1 MTTSVTIPVYQEL
14 DPDQYSRLQRALLKT
29 KGGDRQR
36 EFLENLK
43 VNTEFVAWIETQ
55 VQPNEGRTLPT
66 FDGPLTET
74 SFREPTPDQE
84 ARMYDLWKD
93 APPRIAC
100 RSSFWGSV
108 TLEHIRQDKI
118 SEATWLAI
126 NGGNTENGEERIDHA
141 LAQGTD
147 KEIDDCVRT
156 ALRRMSGLPAARGN
170 RSVFVD
176 TPFGRAYWRERIVA
190 TILQKGD
197 GVADRP
203 ALVDVV
209 RNNQAYWESL
219 VTMIV
224 SRGSVFG
231 SAEVQAAL
239 INTLAHRFQ
248 ENPKTPLSSNATLR
262 TALRRFSNLAASRE
276 ISVLPFP
283 EICDIIDDLLTRV
296 ENAQSK

>member
-1 MTTSVTIPVYQEL
+1 MTTSVTIPVYREL
-14 DPDQYSRLQRALLKT
+14 DPDQYSRLQGALLKT

-43 VNTEFVAWIETQ
+43 VNTEFVAWIEAQ

-66 FDGPLTET
+66 FDGPLTEA

-93 APPRIAC
+93 APPRTAC

-108 TLEHIRQDKI
+108 TLEHIRQGKI
-118 SEATWLAI
+118 AEATWLAV
-126 NGGNTENGEERIDHA
+126 NGGNTEDGEERIDHA
-141 LAQGTD
+141 LALGTD
-147 KEIDDCVRT
+147 KDVDDCVRT

-176 TPFGRAYWRERIVA
+176 TPFGRAYWREKIVA
-190 TILQKGD
+190 AILQKGD
-197 GVADRP
+197 GVADRLT
-203 ALVDVV
+203 LVEVV

-231 SAEVQAAL
+231 STEIQAAL
-239 INTLAHRFQ
+239 INTLARRFQ
-248 ENPKTPLSSNATLR
+248 ENPNTPLRSNATLR

-283 EICDIIDDLLTRV
+283 EICDVIDGLLTRV
-296 ENAQSK
+296 ENAQGG